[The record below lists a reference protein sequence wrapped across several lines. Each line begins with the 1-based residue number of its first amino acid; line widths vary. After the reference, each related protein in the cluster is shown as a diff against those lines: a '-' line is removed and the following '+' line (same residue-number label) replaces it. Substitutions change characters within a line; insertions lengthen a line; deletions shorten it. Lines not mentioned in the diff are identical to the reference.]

1 MFKYA
6 TFIKPYI
13 EYNPHGWGPSEVTEL
28 EVPYQPFCKSD
39 RLGKVSDWMLPVQEK
54 KYSNKYASTFGNN
67 NSQYA
72 YFHEDDDATF
82 HLVDG
87 TNVRDLK
94 PYHRNRYRA
103 NLRNNMRG
111 IHSRNTRGNA
121 ALGGGIG
128 SGGGGGVGG
137 GGGGGMGGGAAG
149 GGGAGASGGPN
160 ASNKYSK
167 GRSDTRRGHMRH
179 RFMRSP
185 PVRLRESSVIVGAD
199 WVSVEEIEFP
209 RLLKLS
215 LPNVKEG
222 IDVVTCGALEFY
234 DKQCDRISVKKERP
248 LQKIDR
254 IINVPGTIDDPIIRR
269 LSKTMGHVFATDD
282 IIATLMCCTRS
293 VYSWDIVIEKLDTK
307 IFLDKRDNAQFDLLT
322 VNETSLEPPQDEDG
336 FINSP
341 QSLSLEATLINHNFS
356 QQVLRTGDNEPK
368 HKFDEPN
375 PFEAPDVE
383 LASVAYRYKQWKLDE
398 NLVLVVRCKH
408 NGVLKLPSG
417 ELQFLSIKALN
428 EWDSK
433 VANSVE
439 WRQKLDSQR
448 GAVLSSELR
457 NNSCKLA
464 KWTVE
469 AVLAGSD
476 QLKLGYVSRVN
487 RKRCTYS
494 KLLLD

>member
-1 MFKYA
+1 
-6 TFIKPYI
+6 
-13 EYNPHGWGPSEVTEL
+13 
-28 EVPYQPFCKSD
+28 
-39 RLGKVSDWMLPVQEK
+39 
-54 KYSNKYASTFGNN
+54 
-67 NSQYA
+67 
-72 YFHEDDDATF
+72 
-82 HLVDG
+82 
-87 TNVRDLK
+87 
-94 PYHRNRYRA
+94 
-103 NLRNNMRG
+103 
-111 IHSRNTRGNA
+111 
-121 ALGGGIG
+121 
-128 SGGGGGVGG
+128 
-137 GGGGGMGGGAAG
+137 MG
-149 GGGAGASGGPN
+149 
-160 ASNKYSK
+160 
-167 GRSDTRRGHMRH
+167 R
-179 RFMRSP
+179 RFMRNP
-185 PVRLRESSVIVGAD
+185 PVRLRESSVVVRSD
-199 WVSVEEIEFP
+199 WVSVEEIDFP
-209 RLLKLS
+209 RLLKLT
-215 LPNVKEG
+215 LPNIKDG
-222 IDVVTCGALEFY
+222 IDVVTCGTLEYY
-234 DKQCDRISVKKERP
+234 DKQCDRISVKKERT

-269 LSKTMGHVFATDD
+269 LSKTMGNVFATDD

-307 IFLDKRDNAQFDLLT
+307 IFLDKRNNAQFDLLT

-356 QQVLRTGDNEPK
+356 QQVLKIGDNEPK

-375 PFEAPDVE
+375 PFEAPGVE
-383 LASVAYRYKQWKLDE
+383 LASVAYRYKQWQLAE
-398 NLVLVVRCKH
+398 NLVLIVRCKH

-448 GAVLSSELR
+448 GAVLASELR

-487 RKRCTYS
+487 RK
-494 KLLLD
+494 